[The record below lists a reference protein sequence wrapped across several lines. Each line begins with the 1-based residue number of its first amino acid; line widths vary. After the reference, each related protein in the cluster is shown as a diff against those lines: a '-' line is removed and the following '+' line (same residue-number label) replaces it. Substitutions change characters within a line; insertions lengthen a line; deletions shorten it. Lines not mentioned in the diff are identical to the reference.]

1 MHIKTKTKTDA
12 DRKLI
17 KEIFAVDPVSWA
29 RYPDGRLVFISPTG
43 QKFGYTQEQFENI
56 AEAVRQEKIAK
67 KKLASKKS
75 TSKSKKEII
84 PDTVPA
90 SEVDFGRRGG

>member
-1 MHIKTKTKTDA
+1 MPTTSKEFSKKTKTDA

-17 KEIFAVDPVSWA
+17 KKVFAINPVSWA

-67 KKLASKKS
+67 KKLTSKKS
-75 TSKSKKEII
+75 AGAAAE
-84 PDTVPA
+84 
-90 SEVDFGRRGG
+90 